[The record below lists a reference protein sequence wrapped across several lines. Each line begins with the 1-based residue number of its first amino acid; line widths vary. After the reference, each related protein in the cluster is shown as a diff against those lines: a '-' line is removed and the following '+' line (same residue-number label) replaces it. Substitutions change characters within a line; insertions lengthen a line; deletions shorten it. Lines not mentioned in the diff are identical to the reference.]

1 MTGHWRCESCHADD
15 AEIHLQAVGGGIK
28 EARQVT
34 CRGCG
39 ESDHYT
45 LDLLSKENP
54 LRTRQR
60 KFHWVKG
67 QKTQEGTMDLI
78 PLEVLINVCRRQQ
91 LLLKI
96 ARYLA
101 LIGDEEQAR
110 ELTQVE
116 ADLKT
121 MEELRAGQGIQ
132 AV

>member
-1 MTGHWRCESCHADD
+1 
-15 AEIHLQAVGGGIK
+15 
-28 EARQVT
+28 
-34 CRGCG
+34 
-39 ESDHYT
+39 
-45 LDLLSKENP
+45 
-54 LRTRQR
+54 
-60 KFHWVKG
+60 VKG
-67 QKTQEGTMDLI
+67 QKTQEDAMDLI
-78 PLEVLINVCRRQQ
+78 PLQVLINVCRRQQ